1 METYKKQFTN
11 EGGKHYRRVCTLTV
25 INNEIYIVLKNCK
38 PRPLYRDR
46 LHEPCFYLKKGGEK
60 VYLGY

>member
-11 EGGKHYRRVCTLTV
+11 ECGKRNKRVCTLTV
-25 INNEIYIVLKNCK
+25 INNEIHIILKSCK

-46 LHEPCFYLKKGGEK
+46 LHEQCFYLKKGEK